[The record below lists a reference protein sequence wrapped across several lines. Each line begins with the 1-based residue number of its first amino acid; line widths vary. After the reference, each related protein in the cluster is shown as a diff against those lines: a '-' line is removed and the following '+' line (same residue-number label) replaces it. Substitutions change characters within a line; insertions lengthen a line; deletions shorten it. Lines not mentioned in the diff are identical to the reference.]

1 MAFYRLICAFL
12 MGLALS
18 FSAGAWAQNSTPSG
32 AQSTSVL
39 DLTDHDFSV
48 QSQID
53 LNSQWQFFW
62 REFVEPGQES
72 ISSASDVSTPHIWR
86 DQNFDG
92 VPNDGTGFATYRL
105 RILLPDNAPSLS
117 LQVRGLAYASSV
129 YANGVLIRTM
139 GQPGTSAATEI
150 PRSYNTQSVLPAL
163 PKAGAEL
170 ELIIHM
176 SNHFHTHGG
185 IIEALTLG
193 EFGAMA
199 VAQSRKNLAMTMMVG
214 CLLMLT
220 LYHLVLFGARPSDRA
235 PLHFAFYLAVVLT
248 YVMVSN
254 GVFDTIGIFFSNTVL
269 LKIEYVCLVLGGLAV
284 LEFVWSVYPQ
294 LHWRKAHQAFRLYAV
309 LAGSLII
316 FTSARTYT
324 GLLPVFNLGLLSA
337 VILNL
342 AIVIIAIR
350 QKLPD
355 ARVLLLGVI
364 IVAGGVILGI
374 VGHNAGGN
382 APAMVIYFAL
392 SFFVL
397 TQAVVI
403 GRQAARATETSE
415 RLREKLQIANSDLE
429 EKVRERTSELQT
441 SVKEAEAANQA
452 KTDFLSMM
460 SHELR
465 TPMNAVLGSAQSLK
479 STRLSKKA
487 HELVDTLSDA
497 GQILMTLL
505 NDILD
510 LAKIEAGKLEIDQA
524 SVDLRH
530 ILGGVE
536 RLYRAQ
542 ATDKGLALSLEIDD
556 SVPQTIQSDPTRL
569 RQIVFNLVSNG
580 IKFTSSGKV
589 IIHASSTPL
598 VGKNNQIQ
606 ISVTDTGIGIA
617 EEARARLFH
626 RFEQAETST
635 SRRFGGTGL
644 GLAISR
650 QLAELMGGVLN
661 LQSEVGKGSTFT
673 LNLEAETL
681 AAKPVS
687 NATPKTSTAL
697 SAKSKKLRI
706 LAAEDNLMNRRV
718 LSAFLASI
726 GQQATYADHGQDA
739 LDQLAEQPF
748 DLVLMDIQMP
758 VMDGVSAV
766 KALRANRKGLN
777 ANIPVIAMTA
787 NAMAG
792 DRQSYLDAGMNDY
805 VAKPMDV
812 RALYAAIGRVMSTAT
827 KPKKTKKAKT
837 KAA

>member
-1 MAFYRLICAFL
+1 MIYRLIGIIIL
-12 MGLALS
+12 GLVLS
-18 FSAGAWAQNSTPSG
+18 LSTGAWAQGKAASDT
-32 AQSTSVL
+32 QSAGVL

-53 LNSQWQFFW
+53 LDKHWQFFW
-62 REFVEPGQES
+62 REFVDPGQETATS
-72 ISSASDVSTPHIWR
+72 GPIVSMPHGWR
-86 DQNFDG
+86 GQNFDG
-92 VPNDGTGFATYRL
+92 VPNDGTGFASYRL
-105 RILLPDNAPSLS
+105 RILLPDNAPSLT
-117 LQVRGLAYASSV
+117 LQVKGLAYASSV
-129 YANGVLIRTM
+129 YANGVLIRAM
-139 GQPGTSAATEI
+139 GQPGTSAITEI
-150 PRSYNTQSVLPAL
+150 ARSYNTQSVLPVL
-163 PKAGAEL
+163 PKTGAEL
-170 ELIIHM
+170 EIIIHI

-185 IIEALTLG
+185 IVETLTLG
-193 EFGAMA
+193 ESGAMA
-199 VAQSRKNLAMTMMVG
+199 MAASRKNLAMTMMIG
-214 CLLMLT
+214 CLLMLA
-220 LYHLVLFGARPSDRA
+220 LYHFLLFAARPSDRA

-248 YVMVSN
+248 YVVVSN
-254 GVFDTIGIFFSNTVL
+254 GVLDTIGVFFSTSLL
-269 LKIEYVCLVLGGLAV
+269 LKIEYLCLILGGLTV

-294 LHWRKAHQAFRLYAV
+294 LHWRKVNQAVRLYTV
-309 LAGSLII
+309 LAGGLII

-324 GLLPVFNLGLLSA
+324 SLLPIYNLGLLSA
-337 VILNL
+337 VVLNL
-342 AIVIIAIR
+342 AIVILAIR
-350 QKLPD
+350 LKLPD
-355 ARVLLLGVI
+355 AKVLLLGVFVI
-364 IVAGGVILGI
+364 AGGVILGI
-374 VGHNAGGN
+374 VGHTAGGN
-382 APAMVIYFAL
+382 APAMMIYFAL

-415 RLREKLQIANSDLE
+415 RLRGKLQVANSGLE
-429 EKVRERTSELQT
+429 EKVRERTSELRA
-441 SVKEAEAANQA
+441 SVQAAEAANQA

-479 STRLSKKA
+479 TTRLSKKA

-510 LAKIEAGKLEIDQA
+510 LAKIEAGKLEIDQTN
-524 SVDLRH
+524 VDLRH

-542 ATDKGLALSLEIDD
+542 ANDKGLDFSLEIDD
-556 SVPQTIQSDPTRL
+556 NVPQAIKSDPTRL
-569 RQIVFNLVSNG
+569 RQIVFNLVSNA
-580 IKFTSSGKV
+580 IKFTGAGSV
-589 IIHASSTPL
+589 TIHVSAEP
-598 VGKNNQIQ
+598 VGQSKNQIR
-606 ISVTDTGIGIA
+606 ISITDTGIGIA
-617 EEARARLFH
+617 EEARGRLFS

-635 SRRFGGTGL
+635 SRRFSGTGL
-644 GLAISR
+644 GLAISK

-673 LNLEAETL
+673 LCLEAETM
-681 AAKPVS
+681 ATKPVS
-687 NATPKTSTAL
+687 KTTPNASPAL

-718 LSAFLASI
+718 LTAFLASI
-726 GQQATYADHGQDA
+726 GQQAIYADHGQDA
-739 LDQLAEQPF
+739 LDRLAEQPF

-766 KALRANRKGLN
+766 KALRANAKGLN

-812 RALYAAIGRVMSTAT
+812 RALYAAIGRVMSASA
-827 KPKKTKKAKT
+827 KPKKAKVVKAKV
-837 KAA
+837 A